1 MDYLV
6 DDPMGLD
13 PLSPLPSRDP
23 RWFVPAH
30 EAWNSARTALAD
42 HDQSAVAVARRAQE
56 EALPS

>member
-1 MDYLV
+1 MNYLV

-30 EAWNSARTALAD
+30 EPWNSAPTALAD
-42 HDQSAVAVARRAQE
+42 HDQRALGVAPRAQ